1 MMIASVTAVAANRAV
16 QLNRRPIH
24 HSIAQHITTGTIS
37 SGRIGSRARQCGTA
51 PPTPMLTA
59 PPTFTQVPVP
69 STFTKPGP

>member
-1 MMIASVTAVAANRAV
+1 MMTASVTAVAANRAV

-37 SGRIGSRARQCGTA
+37 SGRIGSRARQCGAA
-51 PPTPMLTA
+51 PPPSILTA

-69 STFTKPGP
+69 STFAKPGP